1 MIAILNK
8 EPQTYQGQF
17 GEYTITKSDRLEV
30 IIYRGGLVI
39 AAVALAIACN
49 LFFAQGQASLAAIT
63 PLFALFSLGL
73 GVSLVY
79 IHIYMKAL
87 HRVLQV
93 FWLIGTVATMAIASQ
108 SNQPLA
114 LYIYNHPLTL
124 FGTGFTFAA
133 LTGIYFKEAVCFNRM
148 ETKILTPIVPLLLL
162 GHIVGIVP
170 VEMEQVLLGI
180 WSIGFSIFAIR
191 KMIQAIDPDIG
202 DKSVFTYLEQEK
214 VKKEVQANT

>member
-1 MIAILNK
+1 MIAILNQ
-8 EPQTYQGQF
+8 EPKTYQGQF

-30 IIYRGGLVI
+30 IIYRAGLVI
-39 AAVALAIACN
+39 AAASFAIASN
-49 LFFAQGQASLAAIT
+49 LFFAQGIAALPAIT

-87 HRVLQV
+87 HRVLQG
-93 FWLIGTVATMAIASQ
+93 FWVIGTVATIAIAVS
-108 SNQPLA
+108 SNEPLA
-114 LYIYNHPLTL
+114 LYIYNHPWTL

-133 LTGIYFKEAVCFNRM
+133 LTGIYFKEAFCFNRI

-162 GHIVGIVP
+162 GHIAGIIP
-170 VEMEQVLLGI
+170 VEMEQALLGI
-180 WSIGFSIFAIR
+180 WSIGFSVFAIR

-202 DKSVFTYLEQEK
+202 DKSVFAYLKEEEN
-214 VKKEVQANT
+214 KKLKPNN

>member
-1 MIAILNK
+1 MIAILDK

-17 GEYTITKSDRLEV
+17 GEYTITKKDRLEV
-30 IIYRGGLVI
+30 IIYRAGLVV
-39 AAVALAIACN
+39 AAASFAIASN
-49 LFFAQGQASLAAIT
+49 LFFAQGEAALPAIT
-63 PLFALFSLGL
+63 PLFVLFTLGL

-87 HRVLQV
+87 HRVLQA
-93 FWLIGTVATMAIASQ
+93 FWIIGTVTTIAIATQ

-133 LTGIYFKEAVCFNRM
+133 LTGIYFKEAACFNRM

-162 GHIVGIVP
+162 GHMTGVIP
-170 VEMEQVLLGI
+170 VAMEQALLGI
-180 WSIGFSIFAIR
+180 WSIGFSVFAIR
-191 KMIQAIDPDIG
+191 KMIQMIDPDIG
-202 DKSVFTYLEQEK
+202 DKSVFAYLKEQEN
-214 VKKEVQANT
+214 KKLKLNS